1 MKFKTALISIAVIL
15 IIAVAPLYVY
25 ISYPNASSEEEV
37 VLEENV
43 IEPMP
48 FRPPRFLIGSVV
60 YSSTREVVS
69 IQRPIIKHHNGRMLI
84 KFDDDKRGLLLLASS
99 YVEAS
104 TNKEV
109 PGKYLAKL
117 MSQGGDLTVKVVVFA
132 TKRDSYAVVLE
143 VVRGGERY
151 VIAPQRR

>member
-1 MKFKTALISIAVIL
+1 LKSKTALILVAMVL
-15 IIAVAPLYVY
+15 IIAVVPLYVY
-25 ISYPNASSEEEV
+25 ASYPNASSEEEV
-37 VLEENV
+37 VLEENL
-43 IEPMP
+43 IEPIP
-48 FRPPRFLIGSVV
+48 FTPPRFLVGFVV

-69 IQRPIIKHHNGRMLI
+69 IRRPIVEFYDDHMLI
-84 KFDDDKRGLLLLASS
+84 KFDGNKRGLLLLASS

-104 TNKEV
+104 TNKKVSGEF
-109 PGKYLAKL
+109 LAKL
-117 MSQGGDLTVKVVVFA
+117 ISQGEDLTVKVVAFV